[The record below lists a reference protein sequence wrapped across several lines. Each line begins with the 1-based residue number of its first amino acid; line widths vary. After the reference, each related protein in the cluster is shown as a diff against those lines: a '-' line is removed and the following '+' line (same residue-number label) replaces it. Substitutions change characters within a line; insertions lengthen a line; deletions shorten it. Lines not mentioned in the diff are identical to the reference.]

1 MFIVIEI
8 QSTGDNVSTIVNKHD
23 TLPEA
28 QQKYHN
34 ILAAAAVSKVPI
46 HTAMII
52 EPTGNTVR
60 VECFAH
66 AQETEV
72 EE

>member
-8 QSTGDNVSTIVNKHD
+8 QSTNDNASTIVNKYD

-34 ILAAAAVSKVPI
+34 ILAAAAVSEVPV

-60 VECFAH
+60 VESFNH